1 MLFLISWL
9 NKIWSRSNHI
19 GPGPSNGRQA
29 GRPRPERKIWLAVL
43 VATIPAVF
51 AALSVG
57 IAFGLS
63 RNVTEI
69 SDVCAQN
76 NSTLKPQTVA
86 NATPVVFDNGVGEV
100 NSSTGARC
108 ALIFNGFGSAWRYD
122 GGKYPIGLRIDSQE
136 QALQLFGKPT
146 RDKAV
151 FQGVSSGEGA
161 VISATNIIGGPAL
174 YLNGGGK
181 IEAHYS
187 DQVAALTVS
196 NAGSANALYVA
207 NSGPDPA
214 LQVSGGISGVYS
226 QTAAAAIVGTND
238 APTFNATGTRG
249 TSQSGWGIQG
259 DSKYGV
265 GVYAATYNDT
275 MPALFATNGG
285 AGAVG
290 YQMKGGGPA
299 FEFDGDGKIKGNVIV
314 QGNMTVSNLA
324 VNADSEAL
332 TQGDLVVLVDSTL
345 DSSGNPILQ
354 VKKARTAAD
363 PQVIGVVDRPYSP
376 RTPIPA
382 PINDPNE
389 KNPIAPGGQVLIATL
404 GTYKA
409 LKADNSNGPIL
420 PGNQLVSS
428 GVNAGF
434 AAKAKPGEINGQ
446 PLPPL
451 NVIGKALT
459 ALKGDNGTV
468 VVMLTQK

>member
-9 NKIWSRSNHI
+9 NKIRSRSSNDRKANR
-19 GPGPSNGRQA
+19 PGVGR
-29 GRPRPERKIWLAVL
+29 KVWLTVL
-43 VATIPAVF
+43 VAAIPAVF

-63 RNVTEI
+63 QNMAEI
-69 SDVCAQN
+69 SDICAQN

-86 NATPVVFDNGVGEV
+86 NATPVVFDNNTSEAA
-100 NSSTGARC
+100 STTGAQC

-122 GGKYPIGLRIDSQE
+122 GGKYPVGLQINSQE
-136 QALQLFGKPT
+136 QALQLFGRPAGN
-146 RDKAV
+146 KAV
-151 FQGVSSGEGA
+151 FQGVSTGEGA
-161 VISATNIIGGPAL
+161 VISATNMVGGPAL

-181 IEAHYS
+181 IEAHRG

-207 NSGPDPA
+207 NTGPDPA
-214 LQVSGGISGVYS
+214 LRVSGSISGVYS
-226 QTAAAAIVGTND
+226 QTEAAAIIGTND
-238 APTFNATGTRG
+238 APAFNAIGARG
-249 TSQSGWGIQG
+249 TAQSGWGIQG

-265 GVYAATYNDT
+265 GVYAATYNDA

-285 AGAVG
+285 AGALG
-290 YQMKGGGPA
+290 YEMKGGGPA
-299 FEFDGDGKIKGNVIV
+299 FEFDGDGKIKGNVAV

-324 VNADSEAL
+324 VNADNEAL
-332 TQGDLVVLVDSTL
+332 MQGDLVVLVDSTL
-345 DSSGNPILQ
+345 DNSGNPILQ
-354 VKKARTAAD
+354 VKKAHTAAD

-382 PINDPNE
+382 PLSDPNE
-389 KNPIAPGGQVLIATL
+389 KNPIAPGGQVLVATL
-404 GTYKA
+404 GTYKV

-428 GVNAGF
+428 GANAGF

-459 ALKGDNGTV
+459 ALKGDKGTI